1 MELELEYAGELKL
14 LLSLVTNLEPKEQR
28 LLYRGKEREDLE
40 YLHMVGVRENEK
52 VVVLEDPAV
61 KERKLMMAGLSS
73 ASGEVVLG
81 SPYRTITV

>member
-1 MELELEYAGELKL
+1 MELEYAGELKL
-14 LLSLVTNLEPKEQR
+14 MLSLVTNLEPKEQR

-61 KERKLMMAGLSS
+61 KERKLMMGG
-73 ASGEVVLG
+73 SGEVVLLG

>member
-1 MELELEYAGELKL
+1 MELDAGELKL
-14 LLSLVTNLEPKEQR
+14 MLSLVTNLEPKEQR

-61 KERKLMMAGLSS
+61 KERKLMMGG
-73 ASGEVVLG
+73 SGEVVLG
-81 SPYRTITV
+81 SPYRTVTV